1 MPTRIPYISNLLT
14 FAFEGLVL
22 GFVAFY
28 QLAGSMLDA
37 ETWDRLQGS
46 HGGLFIMAVGMI
58 VLWAHNVATNK
69 TNRADLAR
77 MEAGREK
84 RDERTSREL
93 QDLEKNREK
102 RHDENRKTAEAYH
115 DKLIALTVENIRS
128 NLHVAG
134 AVTNLEK
141 SVKHLAG
148 QVTDC
153 PARREDKTKSDT

>member
-84 RDERTSREL
+84 RHE
-93 QDLEKNREK
+93 
-102 RHDENRKTAEAYH
+102 ENRKTAEAYH
-115 DKLIALTVENIRS
+115 DKLIAITVENIRS